1 MNIYYILAILV
12 IIAVLISCM
21 RRGFRKGFV
30 AELNIFVSLL
40 LAFYT
45 VRLLIRL
52 TQDWQERRFSDLI
65 TGILLIGLLA
75 AFYKLYRFLFSMI
88 HVLAELPV
96 INIADSIL
104 GLILGFAEG
113 FIILYFLEY
122 ILRHYLL

>member
-1 MNIYYILAILV
+1 
-12 IIAVLISCM
+12 
-21 RRGFRKGFV
+21 
-30 AELNIFVSLL
+30 
-40 LAFYT
+40 
-45 VRLLIRL
+45 
-52 TQDWQERRFSDLI
+52 
-65 TGILLIGLLA
+65 
-75 AFYKLYRFLFSMI
+75 MI